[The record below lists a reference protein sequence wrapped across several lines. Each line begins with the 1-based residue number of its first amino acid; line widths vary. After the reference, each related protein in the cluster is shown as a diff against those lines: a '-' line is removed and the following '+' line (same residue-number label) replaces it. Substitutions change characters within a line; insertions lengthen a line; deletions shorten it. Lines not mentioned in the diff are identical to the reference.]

1 MSCNYFSCRSD
12 LPISFLS
19 TFNQILT
26 KMKNFSDEDHFLR
39 QNQTALFYSMA
50 LPDKDIPEGTF
61 SLLMEYTSYTMICIA
76 AFGLVGNILI
86 IITYTSIGFSESI
99 NISYSALSISDI
111 FCILFL
117 TWHAICFVPAFS
129 NSDIPFEARK
139 FVIPTGGHTSAIFL
153 KTTAWITAYISLE
166 RCLCVV
172 FPLKIKTIVKRKRTI
187 VVIVAIFSLTLL
199 PLGGIVFYTYVF
211 NIVFDATK
219 NITFLS
225 VMYRKSSLSNVLT
238 RANYVY
244 KLVFMNFTPFG
255 IILICAVV
263 LTVQLN
269 RSASWRREVSLS
281 RTETPG
287 ESTTSNVKTQ
297 KKHSKETRVAR
308 TVLAIALTF
317 IFPGTLSTIRYV
329 CAMTWNGF
337 HPIGVYAK
345 LFEFTSRLEFLL
357 SLANSSVNFI
367 IYYRSGTKFRHT
379 VQGLVLRNR
388 SSQ

>member
-1 MSCNYFSCRSD
+1 MRN
-12 LPISFLS
+12 ISSEGEL
-19 TFNQILT
+19 L
-26 KMKNFSDEDHFLR
+26 K
-39 QNQTALFYSMA
+39 QNQTVLFEDRV
-50 LPDKDIPEGTF
+50 LFHKDIPGGIF
-61 SLLMEYTSYTMICIA
+61 SILMEFSSYIMICIA

-86 IITYTSIGFSESI
+86 VITYTSIGFSESI

-139 FVIPTGGHTSAIFL
+139 FVIPTGGYTSAIFL

-187 VVIVAIFSLTLL
+187 VAIVAIFSLTVL
-199 PLGGIVFYTYVF
+199 PLGGILFYNYVF
-211 NIVFDATK
+211 NFVFDAKK
-219 NITFLS
+219 NGTFLS
-225 VMYRKSSLSNVLT
+225 VMYRKSSLSNALT
-238 RANYVY
+238 QVDFVY
-244 KLVFMNFTPFG
+244 KLILMNFTPFG

-263 LTVQLN
+263 LAVQLN
-269 RSASWRREVSLS
+269 RSASWRRQMSLS
-281 RTETPG
+281 RTDTSG

-317 IFPGTLSTIRYV
+317 IFPGTLSTIKYV
-329 CAMTWNGF
+329 CAMTWHEF

-379 VQGLVLRNR
+379 VQRLVLGNR
-388 SSQ
+388 SS